1 MQKNFGASIISVRKR
16 LSKMKK
22 GKKILIVILGALF
35 LTGCSHIA
43 NRAGYQKV
51 EVAQAQIERL
61 KVESVRALAAKEA
74 EIKQGLSQVIDNQG
88 IQIQNAANSLWGAK
102 LTRPLYTEE
111 TRVMLITFNRI
122 DEAMAALGVGPT
134 LEAMRVEQERLVK
147 ELDEKQTSLAELQRA
162 HNDVV
167 KEKEGLVAETALS
180 KEQVILLEAE
190 KIRIQKE
197 YDDNIILAQGE
208 LSKLQDK
215 LLDAE
220 GIAKARHEAIE
231 KNKRLAMSV
240 LGVLSI
246 VGLFIGLYLPL
257 LKKQAFT
264 FSAITGAG
272 AILIIFM
279 QPSHFAVLFTI
290 AIILGLYF
298 LFRKVG
304 VISQSA
310 ANSFNAIQ
318 EFKEK
323 EPEKYKALKPIL
335 VEYNKKY
342 TKNGKTEDERVTG
355 YVEEVLRDYEKI

>member
-1 MQKNFGASIISVRKR
+1 
-16 LSKMKK
+16 MKK
-22 GKKILIVILGALF
+22 GKKISVIMLGALLF
-35 LTGCSHIA
+35 TGCSHIA

-51 EVAQAQIERL
+51 EVAQAQIEQL
-61 KVESVRALAAKEA
+61 KVESVRAVAAKEA
-74 EIKQGLSQVIDNQG
+74 EIKQGLSQVVDNQG
-88 IQIQNAANSLWGAK
+88 IQIQSAANSLWGAK
-102 LTRPLYTEE
+102 LTRPLYEE
-111 TRVMLITFNRI
+111 ENRVTLITFNRI
-122 DEAMAALGVGPT
+122 DEAMAALGVSPT
-134 LEAMRVEQERLVK
+134 LEAMRIEQERLVR
-147 ELDEKQTSLAELQRA
+147 ELDEKQTSLAELQRV
-162 HNDVV
+162 HSDVM

-190 KIRIQKE
+190 KLKIQKE
-197 YDDNIILAQGE
+197 YDDKIILAQGE

-240 LGVLSI
+240 LGVLS
-246 VGLFIGLYLPL
+246 VAALFIGLYLPL

-272 AILIIFM
+272 AILIIFI
-279 QPSHFAVLFTI
+279 QPLHFAIIFTI

-318 EFKEK
+318 EFKETQ
-323 EPEKYKALKPIL
+323 PEKYKALKPIL
-335 VEYNKKY
+335 IEYNKKY
-342 TKNGKTEDERVTG
+342 TKNGKVEDEESTG
-355 YVEEVLRDYEKI
+355 YVEEVLKNYEKI